1 MGSGTHNTVA
11 LRCDLTLQ
19 SKSIVAFAADLPAIS
34 TIADSARLMPKPYLS
49 PDLVL
54 TNAKVLTA
62 DAHNSRAEAVAVW
75 NGRIVAVGSAADVEA
90 LKDGRTKVIDLKG
103 RCVLPGLT
111 DPHVH
116 FADGGA
122 HMMHRIDCRD
132 FYSNVRAIP
141 QITSKIAEQAAT
153 QAPGTWVVAHG
164 SPMQD
169 FRMPE
174 GRFPD
179 RRDLDAAAPDHPVV
193 INFGAH
199 ITIVNS
205 RALELAGI
213 RAGTAAPA
221 GGAIEFDSNG
231 EPTGKLVERAQYIV
245 RKIIPEYSYDQMKD
259 GIRFAA
265 GRCLARGI
273 TNIHDIVTNHESVR
287 AYQELAAE
295 RELPVRVSML
305 IRVIEAAIK
314 KESLLNLGIKTGFGD
329 DWLRIGGVKMSIDG
343 GITGHVAKFYE
354 PYVDDPCHE
363 GLIRIEQDEL
373 DETIMAYHNAGHRVC
388 VHAIGDVAMDM
399 ALRSIAAAVQASPRA
414 DHRHRIEHLG
424 NWLVNEERLAIIKR
438 AGILPV
444 PNIPFM
450 HYIWD
455 SLLACIGDKRLAGS
469 FNIRTMLD
477 AGLQITSGSDGPA
490 YWPLDSLRDL
500 GTCVSRRTWTG
511 KTVGPDQAI
520 GVDEAIRMFTINAA
534 YNAFEEKVKG
544 SIEVGKI
551 ADFAVLAES
560 PHDVAP
566 EAIKDIPV
574 DMTILDGNIAFFR
587 KGADG
592 LSA

>member
-1 MGSGTHNTVA
+1 MSE
-11 LRCDLTLQ
+11 
-19 SKSIVAFAADLPAIS
+19 AA
-34 TIADSARLMPKPYLS
+34 LS
-49 PDLVL
+49 PDLIL
-54 TNAKVLTA
+54 TNGAVLTA
-62 DAHNSRAEAVAVW
+62 DAANSRAEAVAVW
-75 NGRIVAVGSAADVEA
+75 NGRIGAVGRASEIEP
-90 LKDGRTKVIDLKG
+90 LGDGRTRVIDLKG

-132 FYSNVRAIP
+132 FYSNVRSIP
-141 QITSKIAEQAAT
+141 QITENIREQAAS
-153 QAPGTWVVAHG
+153 QPPGTRVVAHG

-179 RRDLDAAAPDHPVV
+179 RHELDAAAPDNPVA

-199 ITIVNS
+199 ITIANS
-205 RALELAGI
+205 KALELAGI
-213 RAGTAAPA
+213 RAGGAAPG
-221 GGAIEFDSNG
+221 GGAIEFDHNG
-231 EPTGKLVERAQYIV
+231 EPTGKLVERAQYLV
-245 RKIIPEYSYDQMKD
+245 RNIIPKYSYQQMKD
-259 GIRFAA
+259 GILFAA

-273 TNIHDIVTNHESVR
+273 TNIHDIVTNNESIR
-287 AYQELAAE
+287 GYQELAEA
-295 RELPVRVSML
+295 RQLPIRVSML
-305 IRVIEAAIK
+305 IRVIEAAIQ

-354 PYVDDPCHE
+354 PYVDDPCHD

-373 DETIMAYHNAGHRVC
+373 DETVMAYHRAGHRIC
-388 VHAIGDVAMDM
+388 IHAIGDVAMDM
-399 ALRSIAAAVQASPRA
+399 ALRSLEAALKEAPRN

-424 NWLVNEERLAIIKR
+424 NWLVDDERLELIKR
-438 AGILPV
+438 TGVLPV

-450 HYIWD
+450 HFIWD
-455 SLLACIGDKRLAGS
+455 SLLACIGDARLEDS

-511 KTVGPDQAI
+511 TTVGADQAI
-520 GVDEAIRMFTINAA
+520 TVDEAIRMFTINAA
-534 YNAFEEKVKG
+534 YNAFEENVKG
-544 SIEVGKI
+544 SIERGKI
-551 ADFAVLAES
+551 ADFAVLAEN
-560 PHDVAP
+560 PHDV
-566 EAIKDIPV
+566 EAERIKDITV
-574 DMTILDGNIAFFR
+574 DMTIVDGAIAFFR
-587 KGADG
+587 DGADG

>member
-1 MGSGTHNTVA
+1 MSE
-11 LRCDLTLQ
+11 
-19 SKSIVAFAADLPAIS
+19 AA
-34 TIADSARLMPKPYLS
+34 LS
-49 PDLVL
+49 PDLIL
-54 TNAKVLTA
+54 TNGAVLTA
-62 DAHNSRAEAVAVW
+62 DAANSRAEAVAVW
-75 NGRIVAVGSAADVEA
+75 NGRIGAVGRASEIEP
-90 LKDGRTKVIDLKG
+90 LGDGRTRVIDLKG

-132 FYSNVRAIP
+132 FYSNVRSIP
-141 QITSKIAEQAAT
+141 QITEKIREHAAS
-153 QAPGTWVVAHG
+153 QAPGTWILAHG

-179 RRDLDAAAPDHPVV
+179 RHELDAAAPDNPVA

-199 ITIVNS
+199 ITIANS
-205 RALELAGI
+205 KALELAGI
-213 RAGTAAPA
+213 RAHDAAPD
-221 GGAIEFDSNG
+221 GGAIEFDDNG
-231 EPTGKLVERAQYIV
+231 EPTGKLVERAQYMV
-245 RKIIPEYSYDQMKD
+245 RNIIPKYSYQQMKD
-259 GIRFAA
+259 GILFAA

-273 TNIHDIVTNHESVR
+273 TNIHDIVTNNESIR
-287 AYQELAAE
+287 AYQELAEAGQ
-295 RELPVRVSML
+295 LPIRVSML
-305 IRVIEAAIK
+305 IRVIEAAIQ

-354 PYVDDPCHE
+354 PYVDDPCNE

-373 DETIMAYHNAGHRVC
+373 DETVMAYHRAGHRIC
-388 VHAIGDVAMDM
+388 IHAIGDVAMDM
-399 ALRSIAAAVQASPRA
+399 ALRSLEAALKEAPRN

-424 NWLVNEERLAIIKR
+424 NWLVDDERLALIKR
-438 AGILPV
+438 TGVLPV

-450 HYIWD
+450 HFIWD
-455 SLLACIGDKRLAGS
+455 SLLACIGEDRLQDS

-511 KTVGPDQAI
+511 TTVGADQAI
-520 GVDEAIRMFTINAA
+520 TVDEAIRMFTINAA
-534 YNAFEEKVKG
+534 YNAFEEKIKG
-544 SIEVGKI
+544 SIEPGKL
-551 ADFAVLAES
+551 ADFAVLAEN

-566 EAIKDIPV
+566 ERIKDIMV
-574 DMTILDGNIAFFR
+574 DMTIVDGAIAFFR
-587 KGADG
+587 DGADG
-592 LSA
+592 LEA

>member
-1 MGSGTHNTVA
+1 M
-11 LRCDLTLQ
+11 
-19 SKSIVAFAADLPAIS
+19 
-34 TIADSARLMPKPYLS
+34 SATALS
-49 PDLVL
+49 PDLIL
-54 TNAKVLTA
+54 TNANVLTA
-62 DAHNSRAEAVAVW
+62 DETNSRAEAVAVYD
-75 NGRIVAVGSAADVEA
+75 GKIGAVGSIRDIDS
-90 LKDGRTKVIDLKG
+90 LGDKRTEIIDLKG
-103 RCVLPGLT
+103 RTLLPGLT

-141 QITSKIAEQAAT
+141 QIVENIREQAER
-153 QAPGTWVVAHG
+153 QAPGSWVIAHG

-174 GRFPD
+174 GRFPNRQELD
-179 RRDLDAAAPDHPVV
+179 DAAPNNPVV

-199 ITIVNS
+199 ITIANS
-205 RALELAGI
+205 KALELASI
-213 RAGTAAPA
+213 KTETSPPA
-221 GGAIEFDSNG
+221 GGAIELDHSG
-231 EPTGKLVERAQYIV
+231 ELTGKLVERAQYLV
-245 RKIIPEYSYDQMKD
+245 RDVIPEYTYDQMKD
-259 GIRFAA
+259 GILFAA
-265 GRCLARGI
+265 DRCLARGI
-273 TNIHDIVTNHESVR
+273 TNIHDIVTNHESIR
-287 AYQELAAE
+287 AYQELVDDG
-295 RELPVRVSML
+295 RLPIRVSLL
-305 IRVIEAAIK
+305 IRVIEAAIQ
-314 KESLLNLGIKTGFGD
+314 KESLLNLGIKTGFGN

-373 DETIMAYHNAGHRVC
+373 DETITAYHNAGHRVC
-388 VHAIGDVAMDM
+388 IHAIGDVAMDM
-399 ALRSIAAAVQASPRA
+399 ALKSLEQALKENPRN
-414 DHRHRIEHLG
+414 DHRHRVEHLG
-424 NWLVNEERLAIIKR
+424 NWLVNNERLELIKR
-438 AGILPV
+438 IGVLPV

-455 SLLACIGDKRLAGS
+455 SLLACIGESRLENS
-469 FNIRTMLD
+469 FNIRSMLD

-500 GTCVSRRTWTG
+500 GTCVSRQTWTG
-511 KTVGPDQAI
+511 TTVGADQAI

-534 YNAFEEKVKG
+534 YNAFEEKIKG

-560 PHDVAP
+560 PHEVEPAR
-566 EAIKDIPV
+566 IKDIPV
-574 DMTILDGNIAFFR
+574 DMTVVGGNIAFFR
-587 KGADG
+587 EGADG

>member
-1 MGSGTHNTVA
+1 M
-11 LRCDLTLQ
+11 
-19 SKSIVAFAADLPAIS
+19 
-34 TIADSARLMPKPYLS
+34 SATALS
-49 PDLVL
+49 PDLIL
-54 TNAKVLTA
+54 TNANVLTA
-62 DAHNSRAEAVAVW
+62 DETNSRAEAVAVYD
-75 NGRIVAVGSAADVEA
+75 GKIGAVGSIRDIDS
-90 LKDGRTKVIDLKG
+90 LGDTRTEIIDLKG
-103 RCVLPGLT
+103 RTLLPGLT

-141 QITSKIAEQAAT
+141 QIVENIREQAER
-153 QAPGTWVVAHG
+153 QAPGSWVIAHG

-174 GRFPD
+174 GRFPNRQELD
-179 RRDLDAAAPDHPVV
+179 DAAPNNPVV

-199 ITIVNS
+199 ITIANS
-205 RALELAGI
+205 KALDLASI
-213 RAGTAAPA
+213 KTETSPPA
-221 GGAIEFDSNG
+221 GGAIELDHSG
-231 EPTGKLVERAQYIV
+231 ELTGKLVERAQYLV
-245 RKIIPEYSYDQMKD
+245 RDVIPEYTYDQMKD
-259 GIRFAA
+259 GILFAA
-265 GRCLARGI
+265 DRCLARGI
-273 TNIHDIVTNHESVR
+273 TNIHDIVTNHESIR
-287 AYQELAAE
+287 AYQELVDDG
-295 RELPVRVSML
+295 RLPIRVSLL
-305 IRVIEAAIK
+305 IRVIEAAIQ
-314 KESLLNLGIKTGFGD
+314 KESLLNLGIKTGFGN

-373 DETIMAYHNAGHRVC
+373 AETITAYHNAGHRVC
-388 VHAIGDVAMDM
+388 IHAIGDVAMDM
-399 ALRSIAAAVQASPRA
+399 ALKSLEQALKENPRN
-414 DHRHRIEHLG
+414 DHRHRVEHLG
-424 NWLVNEERLAIIKR
+424 NWLVNNERLELIKR
-438 AGILPV
+438 IGVLPV

-455 SLLACIGDKRLAGS
+455 SLLACIGESRLDNS
-469 FNIRTMLD
+469 FNIRSMLD

-500 GTCVSRRTWTG
+500 GTCVSRQTWTG
-511 KTVGPDQAI
+511 TTVGADQAI

-534 YNAFEEKVKG
+534 YNAFEEKIKG

-560 PHDVAP
+560 PHEVEPAR
-566 EAIKDIPV
+566 IKDIPV
-574 DMTILDGNIAFFR
+574 DMTVVGGNIAFFR
-587 KGADG
+587 EGADG